1 MARRSLPPQL
11 RARGVTAVLGPTNT
25 GKTHLAIERML
36 GHESGMI
43 GLPLRLLAREVY
55 QRVVEKA
62 GAHNVALVTGEEKI
76 KPDKPRYW
84 VSTVEAMP
92 RDLDLSF
99 VAVDEVQLAADLDR
113 GHVFTDRLLN
123 QRGREET
130 LLIGSG
136 TMRPLIEALIPGV
149 HVVTR
154 PRLSKLT
161 FAGEK
166 KVSRLPRRSA
176 IVAFSAEEVYA
187 IAELIRR
194 QRGGAAVVLGALS
207 PRTRNAQ
214 VELYQSGDVDY
225 LVATDAIGMGLNLDV
240 DHVAFASDKKFD
252 GFRFRKLY
260 HAGARP
266 DRRPRRPRT
275 CATAPSA
282 RPARCP
288 PFDAETVEALENHT
302 FDPVRV
308 LQWRNPD
315 LDFSTLARPARQPRR
330 AAARARPR
338 ARADGR
344 GRRRARDPRP
354 RGRHPRLRPLA
365 RPRSSGSGRSARCPI
380 TARFRRRPMPISSAR
395 STAS

>member
-1 MARRSLPPQL
+1 M
-11 RARGVTAVLGPTNT
+11 TAVLGPTNT

-36 GHESGMI
+36 GHETGMI

-55 QRVVEKA
+55 RRVVERA

-76 KPDKPRYW
+76 KPDRPRYW

-92 RDLDLSF
+92 RDLDLAF
-99 VAVDEVQLAADLDR
+99 VAVDEIQLAADLDR

-136 TMRPLIEALIPGV
+136 TMRPLVEALIPGV

-166 KVSRLPRRSA
+166 KVSRLPHRSA

-260 HAGARP
+260 PAELGQIAGRAGRHMR
-266 DRRPRRPRT
+266 DGT
-275 CATAPSA
+275 FGIDG
-282 RPARCP
+282 RCP
-288 PFDAETVEALENHT
+288 PFDAETVEALENHA
-302 FDPVRV
+302 FEPVRV

-315 LDFSTLARPARQPRR
+315 LDFSSLAGPARQPRR
-330 AAARARPR
+330 PAARARPR
-338 ARADGR
+338 AR
-344 GRRRARDPRP
+344 RR
-354 RGRHPRLRPLA
+354 
-365 RPRSSGSGRSARCPI
+365 
-380 TARFRRRPMPISSAR
+380 
-395 STAS
+395 